1 MSIVSIF
8 NKKGGVGKTSIAF
21 SLAKDMNLN
30 LVSNDDSVIEK
41 IYDKAKIVNKINTID
56 DNTIYDLGGFVE
68 SGIIT
73 LFNKSDM
80 IIIPT
85 TLDVN
90 AIKRTINTVM
100 EISRYCDNIII
111 IINRVQNQKID
122 KFSQSI
128 NALEGLGVEL
138 FYLRES
144 EVIVNS
150 MYLGKTIKELYGESG
165 LSRHNYNAVYKE
177 YEKILERVQNG

>member
-1 MSIVSIF
+1 MSIVSVF

-21 SLAKDMNLN
+21 SLSKDLDMNLT
-30 LVSNDDSVIEK
+30 SNDDSVIEK
-41 IYDKAKIVNKINTID
+41 IYKKAQIVNKINTIN

-73 LFNKSDM
+73 LFKKSDM

-90 AIKRTINTVM
+90 SIKRTINTVI

-111 IINRVQNQKID
+111 IINRVQNQKLD
-122 KFSQSI
+122 KFAQSI

-144 EVIVNS
+144 EIIVNS
-150 MYLGKTIKELYGESG
+150 MYLGKSIKELHGESG
-165 LSRHNYNAVYKE
+165 LSKHNYKAVYQE
-177 YEKILERVQNG
+177 YEKILERVKKG